1 MERQIDL
8 NEISDGRLYGLSDM
22 VRADCG
28 GCAGCSACCSGMGRS
43 VVLDPLDMHR
53 LAEGTGVGAETLLT
67 ENLELN
73 VVDGIVLPNLKMTG
87 VGERC
92 TFLDQNGRCTVHSF
106 RPGICRIF
114 PLGRLY
120 ENGSFQYFLQVREC
134 RKTNRAKI
142 RGKQWID
149 MPEAEKYDAYISRWH
164 YFLKKLSRIVREDTE
179 GILSRNLSMYV
190 LKEFYLT
197 PYDRNGDFYAQIEKR
212 IGKAEAVFGISH
224 S

>member
-1 MERQIDL
+1 
-8 NEISDGRLYGLSDM
+8 
-22 VRADCG
+22 
-28 GCAGCSACCSGMGRS
+28 MGS
-43 VVLDPLDMHR
+43 SSQS
-53 LAEGTGVGAETLLT
+53 
-67 ENLELN
+67 
-73 VVDGIVLPNLKMTG
+73 KMTG

-92 TFLDQNGRCTVHSF
+92 TF
-106 RPGICRIF
+106 RIRTDAVRSTASARGSPDL

-134 RKTNRAKI
+134 RKIKP
-142 RGKQWID
+142 GQDQGEKWID

>member
-1 MERQIDL
+1 MEDRRISRMRAAPPAAPWWMKM
-8 NEISDGRLYGLSDM
+8 EISLPLPI
-22 VRADCG
+22 
-28 GCAGCSACCSGMGRS
+28 SG
-43 VVLDPLDMHR
+43 
-53 LAEGTGVGAETLLT
+53 
-67 ENLELN
+67 
-73 VVDGIVLPNLKMTG
+73 
-87 VGERC
+87 
-92 TFLDQNGRCTVHSF
+92 
-106 RPGICRIF
+106 
-114 PLGRLY
+114 
-120 ENGSFQYFLQVREC
+120 C

-142 RGKQWID
+142 RVKKWID

>member
-53 LAEGTGVGAETLLT
+53 LAEGTGVGAETLLA

-87 VGERC
+87 GGGKMHVPGSER
-92 TFLDQNGRCTVHSF
+92 TLYGPQLP
-106 RPGICRIF
+106 PGDL
-114 PLGRLY
+114 PDLPSG
-120 ENGSFQYFLQVREC
+120 
-134 RKTNRAKI
+134 A
-142 RGKQWID
+142 
-149 MPEAEKYDAYISRWH
+149 
-164 YFLKKLSRIVREDTE
+164 
-179 GILSRNLSMYV
+179 
-190 LKEFYLT
+190 
-197 PYDRNGDFYAQIEKR
+197 
-212 IGKAEAVFGISH
+212 AV
-224 S
+224 

>member
-1 MERQIDL
+1 MCKKTWAH
-8 NEISDGRLYGLSDM
+8 GYH
-22 VRADCG
+22 VRRGYAG
-28 GCAGCSACCSGMGRS
+28 GCPGPVSYTH
-43 VVLDPLDMHR
+43 L
-53 LAEGTGVGAETLLT
+53 
-67 ENLELN
+67 
-73 VVDGIVLPNLKMTG
+73 
-87 VGERC
+87 
-92 TFLDQNGRCTVHSF
+92 VHSF

-114 PLGRLY
+114 PLVRLY

-142 RGKQWID
+142 RVKKWID

-164 YFLKKLSRIVREDTE
+164 YFLKELSRIVREDTE